1 MSISIWILC
10 DPGLH
15 IPFSEHME
23 NQCMQTP
30 DLMEAGFRS
39 SLVDTSGVDK
49 QWDGSKLPTPVK
61 TGGTLCCTAGGAVSR
76 HLEAPNRAQPPGA
89 RPCLET
95 ARIALICCFT
105 SFISSHFYF
114 MKKKEI
120 SHSALGDRNKHL
132 HFHFIFVFYPCYFTL
147 PSSQPHC
154 MYQQVQ
160 CHDLWQRM
168 CPLRFFPFA
177 EGGMRAKFHV
187 RKG

>member
-1 MSISIWILC
+1 MLC

-89 RPCLET
+89 RPCLKT

-114 MKKKEI
+114 MKKKKYLTVHWAIEI
-120 SHSALGDRNKHL
+120 SI
-132 HFHFIFVFYPCYFTL
+132 FIFILFLYSIPVTSLCL
-147 PSSQPHC
+147 PLSLTACTSKLNVMICGNVCVP
-154 MYQQVQ
+154 
-160 CHDLWQRM
+160 
-168 CPLRFFPFA
+168 
-177 EGGMRAKFHV
+177 
-187 RKG
+187 